1 MPTITDYKIFFE
13 TNTLNFF
20 SKIGALS
27 SLKPFNLNEVSV
39 QANIKIYVGKIIY
52 DLSRKE
58 IERIQDHAKYL
69 QVVLY
74 QLFAH

>member
-1 MPTITDYKIFFE
+1 MRTRLGAYYGTPNDKILIIKINVCKLMKF
-13 TNTLNFF
+13 LNDF
-20 SKIGALS
+20 
-27 SLKPFNLNEVSV
+27 SV

-58 IERIQDHAKYL
+58 IERIQNHAKYL

-74 QLFAH
+74 KLFAH